1 MELKVVEIF
10 SSIEGEGIRAGEL
23 CTFIRLAGCNL
34 RCSYCDTPYAQE
46 DDNDSKIMH
55 PDEIVAKC
63 VDLGNTNIT
72 VTGGEPLIHPHI
84 MDLLGFLCASSFMVN
99 VETNGSMPIAKYKV
113 SPAFEQ
119 TLFFT
124 MDYKC
129 KSSGMNKQMDKNA
142 MKDLGPFDVLKFVVG
157 NREDLEQSLKF
168 KDYVCYKYLSP
179 VFGQIEPKEIVE
191 FMKENNLQD
200 YRLQVQLHKIVYPPE
215 MRGV

>member
-1 MELKVVEIF
+1 
-10 SSIEGEGIRAGEL
+10 
-23 CTFIRLAGCNL
+23 
-34 RCSYCDTPYAQE
+34 
-46 DDNDSKIMH
+46 
-55 PDEIVAKC
+55 
-63 VDLGNTNIT
+63 
-72 VTGGEPLIHPHI
+72 
-84 MDLLGFLCASSFMVN
+84 
-99 VETNGSMPIAKYKV
+99 
-113 SPAFEQ
+113 
-119 TLFFT
+119 
-124 MDYKC
+124 
-129 KSSGMNKQMDKNA
+129 